1 MFRVFIAMLAVLFG
15 VAERS
20 APAAENANI
29 SCVVV
34 SEATYADPAWRGVAD
49 ALVKKYGGH
58 LIRYEGAVLASL
70 SDLRGLLPD
79 FVAFVA
85 RPEEAGRATVTQ
97 VHRMMRDLDDDP
109 YTDALWGIVTGYEA
123 ADAARIVS
131 RSAPLVLRRGM
142 SSMGP
147 GLLDRTDGGF
157 CSSETEPGALWRK
170 EDGAV
175 VKESGGKDV
184 ARVLA
189 AAFESTPV
197 DYMVTSGHATERD
210 WQIGYTAANG
220 EIRSRAGN
228 LYTLGLDGGRHPF
241 SAPASKV
248 YMAAGNCLIGHVT
261 DREALALAWIHGGG
275 VDQMVGYT
283 VVTFFG
289 YGGWGTSQLF
299 DRGHHTLSEAFFLNT
314 QSLLHR
320 LHEAFPRGLDLEV
333 ESFEPEAIGR
343 WAGREGLDR
352 EQAGMVWDRDTV
364 AFYGDPAW
372 QARWPQPTTPW
383 TQTLEWGD
391 GAGRFVIETTAAGK
405 WPDRPVMALLPERI
419 TDITVTAGA
428 EHKPLVTDNFLLV
441 PVAGDHA
448 AGERIE
454 IAFRG
459 SPLRRPPAPAA
470 SAGP

>member
-1 MFRVFIAMLAVLFG
+1 MCRVVIAVLATLASLAG
-15 VAERS
+15 RS
-20 APAAENANI
+20 APAAEAAKI

-49 ALVKKYGGH
+49 ALVKKHGGH
-58 LIRYEGAVLASL
+58 LIRHGGTLRTSL
-70 SDLRGLLPD
+70 PDLRGVLPD
-79 FVAFVA
+79 YVAFVA
-85 RPEEAGRATVTQ
+85 RPEEASRAMVTQ

-131 RSAPLVLRRGM
+131 RVAPLVVRRGM

-170 EDGAV
+170 QEGV
-175 VKESGGKDV
+175 VAKESDGKDV
-184 ARVLA
+184 ARALA

-197 DYMVTSGHATERD
+197 DYLLTSGHATERD
-210 WQIGYTAANG
+210 WQIGYTAPNG
-220 EIRSRAGN
+220 EIRSRGGN
-228 LYTLGLDGGRHPF
+228 LYTLGLDGARHPF

-248 YMAAGNCLIGHVT
+248 YMAAGNCLIGHMP
-261 DREALALAWIHGGG
+261 DREALALAWMHGGG

-289 YGGWGTSQLF
+289 YGGWGTSQFF

-314 QSLLHR
+314 QSLLHW
-320 LHEAFPRGLDLEV
+320 LQETFPRGLDLEV
-333 ESFEPEAIGR
+333 DSFEPEAIGR
-343 WAGREGLDR
+343 WARREGLDQ

-383 TQTLEWGD
+383 TQTLEWAD
-391 GAGRFVIETTAAGK
+391 GTGRFVIEATAAGK

-419 TDITVTAGA
+419 TDIAVTAGA
-428 EHKPLVTDNFLLV
+428 EHEPLVTDNFLLV
-441 PVAGDHA
+441 PVSGDHA

-454 IAFRG
+454 IVFRG
-459 SPLRRPPAPAA
+459 RPLRRPPAPAA
-470 SAGP
+470 SAAP